1 MINHH
6 PNRTQLNQFVEGTL
20 PPAVSLI
27 ISAHADMCPK
37 CRHDIEIL
45 QAEMSQK
52 MLSEDSLS
60 NHCDFGN
67 MMNDIMELPSLDKQI
82 KVEPVVEKTLELDG
96 KYFKLPRALHRFSD
110 RTSGWS
116 HLVGKLWQTQVDIG
130 GDLKAHFIYMEKGGQ
145 VPEHTHRGNEYT
157 LVIDGEFSDG
167 LGTYDTGDL
176 MLMNQHKHSPRA
188 DTDEGCLVFSLLDQ
202 PLHFTSGLAR
212 MLNPFSH
219 LFFK

>member
-6 PNRTQLNQFVEGTL
+6 PSHGQLAQFANGTL
-20 PPAVSLI
+20 APAVALI
-27 ISAHADMCPK
+27 ISAHIDMCSSCK
-37 CRHDIEIL
+37 KKVHTL
-45 QAEMSQK
+45 QSE
-52 MLSEDSLS
+52 LSEQMLMLNDSD
-60 NHCDFGN
+60 NIDFSD
-67 MMNDIMELPSLDKQI
+67 MIDQITDKPSLMTTPSSVAAD
-82 KVEPVVEKTLELDG
+82 KTLELDG
-96 KYFKLPRALHRFSD
+96 RHFKLPRALHRFSD

-116 HLVGKLWQTQVDIG
+116 HLVGKLWQTQVDVG

-167 LGTYDTGDL
+167 LGVYDTGDI
-176 MLMNQHKHSPRA
+176 MLMNSQKHTPRA
-188 DTDEGCLVFSLLDQ
+188 DADEGCLVFSVLDQ

-219 LFFK
+219 LFFR

>member
-6 PNRTQLNQFVEGTL
+6 PSQGQLIQFVNGTL
-20 PPAVSLI
+20 SPAVALI
-27 ISAHADMCPK
+27 ISAHTDMCQSCK
-37 CRHDIEIL
+37 KKTEAL
-45 QAEMSQK
+45 QFEASEQMLAADNVEGFDFGK
-52 MLSEDSLS
+52 MLD
-60 NHCDFGN
+60 
-67 MMNDIMELPSLDKQI
+67 QI
-82 KVEPVVEKTLELDG
+82 TEKPAVIEVPTNEGIEHTLELDG
-96 KYFKLPRALHRFSD
+96 KHFKLPRALHRFGD
-110 RTSGWS
+110 KTSGWS
-116 HLVGKLWQTQVDIG
+116 HLVGKLWQTQVDVG

-176 MLMNQHKHSPRA
+176 MLMTSQKHTPRA
-188 DTDEGCLVFSLLDQ
+188 DADEGCLVFSVLDQ

-219 LFFK
+219 LFFR